1 MSNQDLHTE
10 IELLK
15 RDVSEM
21 KLIYSRLDKAI
32 EKISDVSNSINRMLA
47 VHEEKISQQEEVQ
60 IRSEQEI
67 NNDIKEL
74 HSRISTNTREL
85 MNLMSEQHKEQT
97 EAMLKLKNELQNRVG
112 VLEKWRWLI
121 IGGSIVVGFI
131 IQKMIV
137 LSDNTLI
144 IMYYVTHVY

>member
-1 MSNQDLHTE
+1 MINTSMADLNTE
-10 IELLK
+10 VQLLK
-15 RDVSEM
+15 KEVSDM
-21 KLIYSRLDKAI
+21 KMIYSRLDKAI

-47 VHEEKISQQEEVQ
+47 VHEEKISQQEEAQ

-74 HSRISTNTREL
+74 HSRITTNTKE
-85 MNLMSEQHKEQT
+85 MMALMSEQHKEQT
-97 EAMLKLKNELQNRVG
+97 DAMSKLKTELQSRVG

-131 IQKMIV
+131 AQKMIV
-137 LSDNTLI
+137 LT
-144 IMYYVTHVY
+144 